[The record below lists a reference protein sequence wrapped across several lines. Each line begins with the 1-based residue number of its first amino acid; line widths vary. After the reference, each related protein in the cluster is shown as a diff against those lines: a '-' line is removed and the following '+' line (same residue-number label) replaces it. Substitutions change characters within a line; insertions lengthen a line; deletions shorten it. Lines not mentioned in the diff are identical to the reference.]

1 MTKLKTLNCIKS
13 SNNLVKLRAWKPQS
27 MKITLLE
34 DMDLYVTKKYNL
46 LETLYKT
53 SQVNL
58 RCVHSNQKML
68 NLPKESLSTIFTSK
82 IFLMIGLN
90 LKSKKCLNLLETSSL
105 LFFNQIISVNLG
117 FFATMIQWIKNTDQ
131 NVLKKQSMLWTEE
144 ISREVNWSSLL
155 KMLLVNKT

>member
-1 MTKLKTLNCIKS
+1 
-13 SNNLVKLRAWKPQS
+13 

-117 FFATMIQWIKNTDQ
+117 FFATMIQ
-131 NVLKKQSMLWTEE
+131 
-144 ISREVNWSSLL
+144 
-155 KMLLVNKT
+155 